1 MGKPAIS
8 VGVDYQWHLI
18 TEKEFRDI
26 QKYRN
31 FSILLKTTFVHI
43 IVGDMEQKDVKD
55 FNTGKCRD
63 RVQFMKKA
71 NELINWG
78 K

>member
-1 MGKPAIS
+1 M
-8 VGVDYQWHLI
+8 
-18 TEKEFRDI
+18 
-26 QKYRN
+26 
-31 FSILLKTTFVHI
+31 TFVHI
-43 IVGDMEQKDVKD
+43 IVNDMEQKDVTD
-55 FNTGKCRD
+55 FNTGKSRD